1 MITKLKPYILVTERD
16 PDFTNAVS
24 KYITNGYVLYGSPYA
39 SGYNNTW
46 HNQALVLPSTQRNI
60 L

>member
-1 MITKLKPYILVTERD
+1 MDTKLKPCILVTKKGS
-16 PDFTNAVS
+16 DFTNAVS
-24 KYITNGYVLYGSPYA
+24 KYIAKGYVLYGSPYA
-39 SGYNNTW
+39 SGYNNTK